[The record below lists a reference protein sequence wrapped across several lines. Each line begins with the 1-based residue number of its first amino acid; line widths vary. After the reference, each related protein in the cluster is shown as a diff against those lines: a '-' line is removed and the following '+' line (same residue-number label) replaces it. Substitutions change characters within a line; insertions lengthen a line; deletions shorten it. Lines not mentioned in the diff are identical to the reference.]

1 MPAGFDAESQDDNND
16 GKGSSEATTFR
27 AQLAE
32 EELRAGKL
40 PAQPAIAG
48 VVVEFHVVEE
58 TTTSIATERL
68 TNFNKLL
75 LHLWIIQKLRF
86 TFRMPPGE
94 RETES

>member
-16 GKGSSEATTFR
+16 GKGSSKATTFR

-32 EELRAGKL
+32 EELKAGKL

-58 TTTSIATERL
+58 ATTSIVTERS
-68 TNFNKLL
+68 TNAKLL
-75 LHLWIIQKLRF
+75 LH
-86 TFRMPPGE
+86 
-94 RETES
+94 REVTW